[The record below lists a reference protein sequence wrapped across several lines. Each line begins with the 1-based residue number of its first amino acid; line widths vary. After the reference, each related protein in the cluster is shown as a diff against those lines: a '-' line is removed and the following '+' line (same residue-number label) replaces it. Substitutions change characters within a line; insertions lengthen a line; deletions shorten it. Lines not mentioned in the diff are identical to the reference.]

1 MCAPTGFSSSAVVAA
16 CAASIALFVVL
27 WHAASQSPSWMAHGM
42 FVFSDRRLPH
52 NGVDHIV
59 PGNWILQI
67 TPASQVF
74 GGPSVGG
81 SGFEDVVGGAS
92 IYVSMFIFGYYHSVW
107 ERVVQNPQV
116 RQACTLNRRDFYF
129 ELPLLSPI

>member
-1 MCAPTGFSSSAVVAA
+1 
-16 CAASIALFVVL
+16 
-27 WHAASQSPSWMAHGM
+27 MAHGI
-42 FVFSDRRLPH
+42 FVFGRLILVNLP
-52 NGVDHIV
+52 NLLTTAAIV
-59 PGNWILQI
+59 AFRTTAWTTLFLGIGFCKSLLLLR
-67 TPASQVF
+67 
-74 GGPSVGG
+74 PSVVRR
-81 SGFEDVVGGAS
+81 SVDLALKTSLVGAS